1 MKYFVLI
8 LMILLL
14 NCQKKEVVYAPVGQ
28 LKEEKQ
34 IDISKNRARQLNTI
48 ERSLIEEWIKKQKI
62 QFYDMPLNY
71 WIDIDKLYQRE
82 ARKKDDFI
90 GYEYEIY
97 DFENNKIYSFPKK
110 TDGVYVGHFNDLK
123 AIEDATLYLK
133 KGEEATLLVPSVLA
147 YGTYGDGDKIG
158 TDVPL
163 IIKLKMK

>member
-1 MKYFVLI
+1 MKYPALI
-8 LMILLL
+8 SVILLCS
-14 NCQKKEVVYAPVGQ
+14 CQKKEVVYAPVGQ
-28 LKEEKQ
+28 FKEEKQ

-82 ARKKDDFI
+82 SRKKDHLI
-90 GYEYEIY
+90 SYEYEIY
-97 DFENNKIYSFPKK
+97 DFENNKIYLAPK
-110 TDGVYVGHFNDLK
+110 TAEGVYVGHFNDLK

-133 KGEEATLLVPSVLA
+133 SGEEAMLLVPSVLA